1 MLQAQAPSVKSGFAK
16 SGYACGMA
24 GFATRLLAR
33 RAIPITWLLIA
44 GQVALATRR
53 HLQKLE
59 PHERRRL
66 AQIVRSSR
74 GRPSNVSKR
83 ERDELLRLV
92 RKLDLARLGRDVAG
106 MAAGGR
112 RRGRR

>member
-1 MLQAQAPSVKSGFAK
+1 
-16 SGYACGMA
+16 MA
-24 GFATRLLAR
+24 GFATRLLSR
-33 RAIPITWLLIA
+33 RTIPIWWLLVA

-53 HLQKLE
+53 HLQKLA
-59 PHERRRL
+59 PDERRRL
-66 AQIVRSSR
+66 AEIVRSSR

-83 ERDELLRLV
+83 ERDELWRLM
-92 RKLDLARLGRDVAG
+92 RKLDLGRLGRDVAG